1 MLSRR
6 ALSVIVA
13 VRNDAPTLVRVLT
26 AILCSNLPRDDYEL
40 IVVDDGSSDG
50 SPELAARYADT
61 IVRLTG
67 RKSGPAYARN
77 RGAELA
83 QADVL
88 AFVDADAMIQP
99 DTLQR
104 MLEILSDHP
113 ELDAVCAGHNEECEP
128 LNLVSQYRSLLLR
141 FGERRESGANGN
153 VGSPC
158 SAIRR
163 EAFLSAGMYDEWRFE
178 TAPVEGMEFGTR
190 LKEAGRDVLSSK
202 DLQVTLLRRWSL
214 RAFCREVC
222 NRSVLVARSLGYQ
235 RARRAVPGDLVFT
248 LSRSGAPVFAAL
260 CVAAF
265 SAAFVPRLQ
274 ISVAVAV
281 VILGAVMLDLR
292 EYVYFAQ
299 VRGLAFAIAV
309 APLHFIVQAIS
320 GLGLCTGWILR
331 DMFGDRAPDA
341 ATQAY
346 AEVGVETWPPVPR
359 APKVVVTTVGA
370 PHVVVATVAP
380 ESGMVRGLGGAT

>member
-1 MLSRR
+1 MVSRR

-13 VRNDAPTLVRVLT
+13 VRNNASTLVRVLT
-26 AILCSNLPRDDYEL
+26 AILSSNMPRDRYEL
-40 IVVDDGSSDG
+40 IVVDDSSTDG

-67 RKSGPAYARN
+67 RNSGAAYARN
-77 RGAELA
+77 RGAEIA
-83 QADVL
+83 QTDVL
-88 AFVDADAMIQP
+88 AFVDADAMVQP

-104 MLEILSDHP
+104 MLMMLSDRP
-113 ELDAVCAGHNEECEP
+113 SIDAVCAGHHEDCEP
-128 LNLVSQYRSLLLR
+128 ANLVSQYRNLLLR
-141 FGERRESGANGN
+141 FGERREHGANGN

-158 SAIRR
+158 AAIRR

-178 TAPVEGMEFGTR
+178 TTPVEGIEFGTR
-190 LKEAGRDVLSSK
+190 LREAGREVVCSK

-214 RAFCREVC
+214 RAFCLEVC
-222 NRSVLVARSLGYQ
+222 HRSALVARSLGYQ

-248 LSRSGAPVFAAL
+248 LSRPGAPVFAAL

-265 SAAFVPRLQ
+265 SAAFVPRLEVSMA
-274 ISVAVAV
+274 IAV
-281 VILGAVMLDLR
+281 VILGAVTLNLR
-292 EYVYFAQ
+292 EYVYFAK
-299 VRGLAFAIAV
+299 VRGIAFAIAV
-309 APLHFIVQAIS
+309 TPLHFFMQAVS
-320 GLGLCTGWILR
+320 GLGLCAGWVLR

-359 APKVVVTTVGA
+359 APNIAVTAG
-370 PHVVVATVAP
+370 
-380 ESGMVRGLGGAT
+380 R